1 VQSTWRVACVRIPR
15 FPIGAVWRRG
25 TGADSGLV
33 PASPAPDHE
42 ESRNAARPNGRPSRS
57 PANGDAPNRPSSAT
71 PSSSPARTAGADAGA
86 HWDTLPIAL
95 ADGQHLRAVTM
106 AAARFQI
113 RAGMTAS
120 EARARCAALEVLAW
134 DDRVIDDEVRR
145 VTAALLAAS
154 PQVTPVAGAP
164 GLWWIGASGLEA
176 SGGEPALA
184 RALLRLARRW
194 HAGARVAIADSC
206 VAARAGTWDTR
217 KVESHSII
225 IPPGGCATYLASV
238 PLGLLPLEEELRE
251 TLAALGV
258 RRAGAFA
265 AFTAEDVERR
275 WGATGLTAWRLARG
289 EDRRRPG
296 LTRADLPRSASAEL
310 VPPVATMEPV
320 LFLVRAAL
328 ERLVRE
334 LIADGRAAATIAIT
348 LTLDDARG
356 PLPDARPHTVTRE
369 VRLARPLARVAPL
382 LERCRALLDRW
393 PLSAPACGVAVAIA
407 ATAPL
412 TGEQGDLLDP
422 GWRDPAAADAAFA
435 RLRAELGSLAVVIP
449 VARDEHRPEHAGA
462 WVAVDEDE
470 QAMGH
475 ERHVTGHRPQTPGN
489 GSGSPAVSRD
499 SPHPAMHDSSET
511 RVAPAL
517 RQLESPEPVDV
528 ECRDDGAPRVLW
540 WRGRRVRVARALGPE
555 RLGGDWWKDEYAR
568 DYWQCEEAEGESDLV
583 LFHDFASTGGWYV
596 QGWYD

>member
-1 VQSTWRVACVRIPR
+1 VPGGSSRTSHLAPR
-15 FPIGAVWRRG
+15 
-25 TGADSGLV
+25 T
-33 PASPAPDHE
+33 
-42 ESRNAARPNGRPSRS
+42 
-57 PANGDAPNRPSSAT
+57 
-71 PSSSPARTAGADAGA
+71 
-86 HWDTLPIAL
+86 
-95 ADGQHLRAVTM
+95 
-106 AAARFQI
+106 
-113 RAGMTAS
+113 
-120 EARARCAALEVLAW
+120 
-134 DDRVIDDEVRR
+134 
-145 VTAALLAAS
+145 
-154 PQVTPVAGAP
+154 
-164 GLWWIGASGLEA
+164 
-176 SGGEPALA
+176 
-184 RALLRLARRW
+184 
-194 HAGARVAIADSC
+194 
-206 VAARAGTWDTR
+206 
-217 KVESHSII
+217 SII
-225 IPPGGCATYLASV
+225 IPPDGCAAYLASV

-258 RRAGAFA
+258 RTAGAFA
-265 AFTAEDVERR
+265 TFTAEEVERR
-275 WGATGLTAWRLARG
+275 WGAVGLTAWRLARG

-296 LTRADLPRSASAEL
+296 LTCADLPRSASAEL
-310 VPPVATMEPV
+310 VPPVTTMEPV

-334 LIADGRAAATIAIT
+334 LLADGRAAATIAIT

-356 PLPDARPHTVTRE
+356 PLPNARPHTVTRE

-393 PLSAPACGVAVAIA
+393 PLSAPVCGVTAAIA

-412 TGEQGDLLDP
+412 IGEQGDLLDP

-435 RLRAELGSLAVVIP
+435 RLRAELGSHAVVIP
-449 VARDEHRPEHAGA
+449 VVRDEHRPEHAGA
-462 WVAVDEDE
+462 WLAVAEEARV
-470 QAMGH
+470 Q
-475 ERHVTGHRPQTPGN
+475 RPEARGN
-489 GSGSPAVSRD
+489 NEVSRN
-499 SPHPAMHDSSET
+499 SQLATRNSS
-511 RVAPAL
+511 AL